1 VNLKVL
7 NINKFRTRN
16 AKHET
21 QNSMELK
28 DKLISSYLAFE
39 NSGFIDTDSK
49 VHAERNLAFLQ
60 FEKLGFP
67 TKKEEDWKYTS
78 LKPILNKDYNLFPDA
93 ENDIELKDVKRYF
106 IHEID
111 SYKVVFVDG
120 VYSSFLSETTHEG
133 CDICLFSS
141 AIKKPKYKMVIDHYF
156 NTIAEKDEN
165 LTALNTAFTKEG
177 VYINIPKNTIVPKPI
192 QVLHFSTGN
201 NNDVLLQPRNLIV
214 VGENSHVQIIERHQ
228 SLSENAT
235 LTNVVTEIF
244 AAKRAIVDYY
254 KIQNDLQTAS
264 LIDSTYV
271 SQKQNSIVS
280 INTYAFGGKLT
291 RNNLKF
297 YHNGTHITSNLN
309 GITIIGDKQ
318 HVDHNTLVD
327 HKTPDCESHQNYKG
341 IYAEKSTGVFNGKVM
356 VHKEAQK
363 TNAFQQNNNILLH
376 DGATINAKPQLKIYA
391 DDVKCSHGCTIGQL
405 DEEALFYLRSRGIPK
420 QEATALLLYAFSNDV
435 LNHIKIPALKNRIT
449 KLIALKL
456 GVNLGFDL

>member
-1 VNLKVL
+1 
-7 NINKFRTRN
+7 
-16 AKHET
+16 
-21 QNSMELK
+21 
-28 DKLISSYLAFE
+28 
-39 NSGFIDTDSK
+39 
-49 VHAERNLAFLQ
+49 
-60 FEKLGFP
+60 
-67 TKKEEDWKYTS
+67 
-78 LKPILNKDYNLFPDA
+78 
-93 ENDIELKDVKRYF
+93 
-106 IHEID
+106 
-111 SYKVVFVDG
+111 
-120 VYSSFLSETTHEG
+120 
-133 CDICLFSS
+133 
-141 AIKKPKYKMVIDHYF
+141 MVIDHYF
-156 NTIAEKDEN
+156 NTIAEKEEN

-192 QVLHFSTGN
+192 QILHFSTGN
-201 NNDVLLQPRNLIV
+201 DKDVLLQPRNLII

-228 SLSENAT
+228 SLSEYAS
-235 LTNVVTEIF
+235 LTNSVTEIF
-244 AAKRAIVDYY
+244 ASKRAIVDYY

-280 INTYAFGGKLT
+280 VNTYAFGGKLT

-297 YHNGTHITSNLN
+297 YHNGTHISSHLN

-327 HKTPDCESHQNYKG
+327 HKTPDCDSHQNYKG
-341 IYAEKSTGVFNGKVM
+341 IFADKSTGVFNGKVL

-376 DGATINAKPQLKIYA
+376 DGAKINAKPQLKIYA

-405 DEEALFYLRSRGIPK
+405 DEDALFYLRSRGIPK

-456 GVNLGFDL
+456 GVNLGFEV